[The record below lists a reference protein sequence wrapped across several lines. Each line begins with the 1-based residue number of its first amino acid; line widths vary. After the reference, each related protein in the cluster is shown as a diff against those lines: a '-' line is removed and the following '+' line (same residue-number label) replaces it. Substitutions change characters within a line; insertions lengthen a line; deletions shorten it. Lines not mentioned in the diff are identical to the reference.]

1 MNKFWHS
8 ILKDHV
14 NLTSKELGIQIAD
27 WSYLDNWR
35 SISLPSEGEIEHI
48 KVCPCCGEE
57 LIELMTTTWAESTIR
72 FIVGVCDNCG
82 YIGYMTQPKS
92 EWFTSYYENS
102 WDQAGRSNIDKPKM
116 SPPKDEGLIYFKRH
130 PELFNFKKPLCEIGC
145 GYGRALNYLSQL
157 GFEKVVGVEPSI
169 HRSNEAGAKNQL
181 DIIGGGFD
189 DTHTQNLLKEMGAI
203 GTFYSHHVVE
213 HTREPDKII
222 RIASKLQEPGGK
234 LVLSVPNVVQ
244 EPTLNLMFFIP
255 HLHAFS
261 SNSLDFLLNRNG
273 YKIIDRSVSNNFNL
287 NILAEKCS
295 SGTATNKNLTKDHA
309 VESLSRIINGLNLS
323 KENYSNEKVTL
334 VWSGKSN
341 SSFLLRNSLLK
352 KRFFLKPLLKYKGY
366 KRGRTLLAKKLDSRA
381 VSSENCPIE
390 FHVLGMPKMLIK

>member
-48 KVCPCCGEE
+48 KECPCCGEE

-157 GFEKVVGVEPSI
+157 GFEKVVGVNFHYARPDFNFSFFGI
-169 HRSNEAGAKNQL
+169 HGIKPKQFKNQL
-181 DIIGGGFD
+181 
-189 DTHTQNLLKEMGAI
+189 A
-203 GTFYSHHVVE
+203 
-213 HTREPDKII
+213 
-222 RIASKLQEPGGK
+222 
-234 LVLSVPNVVQ
+234 
-244 EPTLNLMFFIP
+244 
-255 HLHAFS
+255 
-261 SNSLDFLLNRNG
+261 
-273 YKIIDRSVSNNFNL
+273 
-287 NILAEKCS
+287 
-295 SGTATNKNLTKDHA
+295 
-309 VESLSRIINGLNLS
+309 
-323 KENYSNEKVTL
+323 TL
-334 VWSGKSN
+334 VDQGKYCKSN
-341 SSFLLRNSLLK
+341 QR
-352 KRFFLKPLLKYKGY
+352 R
-366 KRGRTLLAKKLDSRA
+366 
-381 VSSENCPIE
+381 
-390 FHVLGMPKMLIK
+390 